1 MCERSICQNIN
12 LLYEICISVISVDI
26 NVDFKPQY
34 HLVENAMTKNV
45 NKV

>member
-1 MCERSICQNIN
+1 MSCLNAQYAKI

-34 HLVENAMTKNV
+34 HLVETAMTKYV
-45 NKV
+45 NEV